1 MTEVDVVVV
10 GAGLA
15 GLSAAR
21 DLTRKGL
28 EVVVLEGRDR
38 VGGRTFD
45 QPLRNGV
52 TVEFGGQWIGPTQDV
67 IASLVDELDLE
78 TFPTYVHGEDI
89 TFYDGEAIRHTSE
102 DFGLPEKTSAEV
114 VSVWERIE
122 VLAEQV
128 STASPW
134 TGPEAETYDEM
145 TVATWL
151 RAQTGDE
158 LALRFF
164 GMVVPAIFA
173 AEPGEMSMLHFLFYV
188 ASGNGLSILAAT
200 EGGAQERRVVGGAQA
215 ISQRLARELG
225 AAVHLRSGV
234 HAIRHSDS
242 EVRAIHNEGEVAASH
257 IVVAIPPTLAGR
269 ISYDPPL
276 PAQRDSLTQQ
286 VPAGSVIKV
295 NVGYATP
302 FWRGDGLSGLVLG
315 LDDEF
320 GLVFDNSPPDG
331 TCGVLVAFAEGDHS
345 RHVRAMSEQDRNSLL
360 IDTVTS
366 YFGPKASDPFDIVA
380 VDWSTEQWTRGCY
393 GAHMGSGVWTQYGPA
408 LAEPIGRIHWAGT
421 ETEQVWN
428 GYMDGAVRSGL
439 RAAAEI
445 VDHQNA
451 SSSSR
456 RSIRSRPSL

>member
-1 MTEVDVVVV
+1 MAEVDVVVV

-21 DLTRKGL
+21 ALTRKGL

-78 TFPTYVHGEDI
+78 TFPTYVDGEDI

-102 DFGLPEKTSAEV
+102 DFGLPEETSAEV
-114 VSVWERIE
+114 VRVWERIE

-134 TGPEAETYDEM
+134 AGPEAETYDEM

-158 LALRFF
+158 LGLRFF

-188 ASGNGLSILAAT
+188 TSGNGLSILAAT

-215 ISQRLARELG
+215 ISQRMARELG

-242 EVRAIHNEGEVAASH
+242 EVRVIHNEEEVAASH

-269 ISYDPPL
+269 ISYDLRFPHRGTASPSRS
-276 PAQRDSLTQQ
+276 QR
-286 VPAGSVIKV
+286 A
-295 NVGYATP
+295 
-302 FWRGDGLSGLVLG
+302 R
-315 LDDEF
+315 
-320 GLVFDNSPPDG
+320 
-331 TCGVLVAFAEGDHS
+331 
-345 RHVRAMSEQDRNSLL
+345 
-360 IDTVTS
+360 
-366 YFGPKASDPFDIVA
+366 
-380 VDWSTEQWTRGCY
+380 
-393 GAHMGSGVWTQYGPA
+393 
-408 LAEPIGRIHWAGT
+408 
-421 ETEQVWN
+421 
-428 GYMDGAVRSGL
+428 
-439 RAAAEI
+439 
-445 VDHQNA
+445 
-451 SSSSR
+451 
-456 RSIRSRPSL
+456 

>member
-1 MTEVDVVVV
+1 
-10 GAGLA
+10 
-15 GLSAAR
+15 
-21 DLTRKGL
+21 
-28 EVVVLEGRDR
+28 
-38 VGGRTFD
+38 
-45 QPLRNGV
+45 
-52 TVEFGGQWIGPTQDV
+52 
-67 IASLVDELDLE
+67 
-78 TFPTYVHGEDI
+78 
-89 TFYDGEAIRHTSE
+89 
-102 DFGLPEKTSAEV
+102 
-114 VSVWERIE
+114 
-122 VLAEQV
+122 
-128 STASPW
+128 
-134 TGPEAETYDEM
+134 
-145 TVATWL
+145 
-151 RAQTGDE
+151 
-158 LALRFF
+158 
-164 GMVVPAIFA
+164 
-173 AEPGEMSMLHFLFYV
+173 MSMLHFLFYV